1 MSLPSVKG
9 AVLIHFGISL
19 LIFIVLAA
27 LMRWIWYPGALFS
40 IDGGWQGLKIIAP
53 IDLVLG
59 PALTLCF
66 YRPWK
71 KNVRFDMAVI
81 ATVQIAAL
89 SYGVFAVYQQRT
101 AAIVFAEHRFETL
114 SLSEYRQASR
124 ELKENDVQVK
134 SLSEFSTGLPVV
146 LYASPF
152 SGEEY
157 GNYLADIMNGLPEL
171 RERSDRYMAIGD
183 ARNEIVEYRVDRQ
196 KDGTTIELSASSKPN
211 ETDSV
216 SAEIYT
222 LRARYG
228 DGTIEFDPGTF
239 KWIDIKRDVKNE

>member
-1 MSLPSVKG
+1 MRLPSVKG

-19 LIFIVLAA
+19 LIFLVLAA

-89 SYGVFAVYQQRT
+89 SYGVFATYQQRT
-101 AAIVFAEHRFETL
+101 AAIVFAENRFETL
-114 SLSEYRQASR
+114 SLSEYKQASS
-124 ELKENDVQVK
+124 ELQENGIQIK
-134 SLSEFSTGLPVV
+134 SLSDFSTGLPVV
-146 LYASPF
+146 LFASPF
-152 SGEEY
+152 NSEEY
-157 GNYLADIMNGLPEL
+157 GDYLADIMNGLPEL
-171 RERSDRYMAIGD
+171 RERSDRYTAISD
-183 ARNEIVEYRVDRQ
+183 ARDEIAEYRVDRQ
-196 KDGTTIELSASSKPN
+196 KDGTTIELSASSKPD
-211 ETDSV
+211 ETKSN

-222 LRARYG
+222 LKARYA
-228 DGTIEFDPGTF
+228 DGTIEFDPGSF
-239 KWIDIKRDVKNE
+239 QWIEIKRDIKTE